1 MQIGDNMAFLIGLLK
16 IIGIILAIILV
27 LIAIIIFSN
36 IKLKVDFTNRDK
48 TKYVVKVTY
57 ILGLITYI
65 LDNENNINC
74 LKILGI
80 NLEKFKKNK
89 RVTKNKNIEDN
100 EIVYQTASINSPKD
114 DNTHKKE
121 NIKNEKTKKSKNT
134 KNTKNTEHTQ
144 NRQNKENTK
153 CDEEKQKK
161 SILQKISNIK
171 QKIKKINRKIKKF
184 IHYPRKKEVINLVLK
199 LLKRLLNAIKFKKI
213 KINIDYGLDEPF
225 KTGQICGIISSII
238 PFLPKKLTK
247 DIKILPD
254 FENIIFLADIQI
266 KCSTSLFKLLFPI
279 VIFIT
284 KKDIRKI
291 IFSKGE

>member
-1 MQIGDNMAFLIGLLK
+1 MAFLIGLLK
-16 IIGIILAIILV
+16 IIGIILAIILA

-36 IKLKVDFTNRDK
+36 IKLKLDFTNRDK

-57 ILGLITYI
+57 ILGLITYV
-65 LDNENNINC
+65 LDSENNINC
-74 LKILGI
+74 FRIFGI

-89 RVTKNKNIEDN
+89 KVTKNKKDN
-100 EIVYQTASINSPKD
+100 EITYQTASINNPKD
-114 DNTHKKE
+114 DDMTKKE
-121 NIKNEKTKKSKNT
+121 NIKNKE
-134 KNTKNTEHTQ
+134 TKNTEYKQ
-144 NRQNKENTK
+144 NTQNKEYTAYTEK
-153 CDEEKQKK
+153 KQKK
-161 SILQKISNIK
+161 SILQKIDNIKNKINNIK
-171 QKIKKINRKIKKF
+171 QKIKKINFKIKKV
-184 IHYPRKKEVINLVLK
+184 IHYPRKKEIINLCLT

-225 KTGQICGIISSII
+225 KTGQICGIISAII
-238 PFLPKKLTK
+238 PFLPEKLTK

-254 FENIIFLADIQI
+254 FENVIFLGDLQI